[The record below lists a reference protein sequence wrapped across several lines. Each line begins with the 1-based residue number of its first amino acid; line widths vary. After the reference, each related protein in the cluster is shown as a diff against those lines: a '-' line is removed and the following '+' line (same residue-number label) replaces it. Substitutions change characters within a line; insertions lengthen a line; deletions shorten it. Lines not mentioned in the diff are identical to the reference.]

1 MNSTILWSAVFT
13 QGCLLAALI
22 LLMKFKKYIN
32 TMNDAAQKLQQAQ
45 VSFEKSQLKLDLVIA
60 KLHQEDEQ

>member
-1 MNSTILWSAVFT
+1 MTTTVLWSAVFT

-32 TMNDAAQKLQQAQ
+32 VMNDTAQKLQQAQ

>member
-32 TMNDAAQKLQQAQ
+32 VMNDTAQKLQQAQ
-45 VSFEKSQLKLDLVIA
+45 VSFEKSHLKLDFVIA

>member
-1 MNSTILWSAVFT
+1 MTTTVLWSAVFT

-32 TMNDAAQKLQQAQ
+32 VMNDTAQKLQQAQ
-45 VSFEKSQLKLDLVIA
+45 VSFEKSHLKLDFVIT